1 MDYRNPIHH
10 SMLRRA
16 HFWDYRD
23 PRIYMITLTLAN
35 RRRPLLGNLVIDSK
49 PGVSPEE
56 VRAHIVPS
64 ALGQSV
70 QEYWQTIPKLHP
82 QIQMYALQLM
92 EEHLHGILHVKE
104 RLEYPL
110 GHIIGNFKG
119 ICTLSYRQFFPH
131 DPIDRLF
138 SHGFQDT
145 ILTHRGQLNRMRQYL
160 LDNPRR
166 AAIKRLFPNLFRS
179 LRQIPFGPGA
189 FTGLGN
195 LFLLERSLFHQVQV
209 SRHTTDEALETQ
221 RQEMLR
227 ALTDGAVVVSPC
239 ISPGE
244 RELARSAFNCQ
255 APLIVLQ
262 NKGFAPLYKPPG
274 AYFDACAAGRLL
286 MLAPSQWPYQPG
298 KKPMTRE
305 DACILNALAQEICGK
320 NATEIHYNGIVPA
333 NLSELVIRAM
343 RPPN

>member
-1 MDYRNPIHH
+1 
-10 SMLRRA
+10 MLRRA
-16 HFWDYRD
+16 RFWDYRD

-35 RRRPLLGNLVIDSK
+35 RAQPLLGKLVIDSK
-49 PGVSPEE
+49 PGVPPDE
-56 VRAHIVPS
+56 VRAHVVPS
-64 ALGQSV
+64 ALGLAV

-104 RLEYPL
+104 RLERPL
-110 GHIIGNFKG
+110 GHVIGNFKG
-119 ICTLSYRQFFPH
+119 RCTLAYRQAFLL
-131 DPIDRLF
+131 DTTAQLF
-138 SHGFQDT
+138 SSGFQDT
-145 ILTHRGQLNRMRQYL
+145 LLSQHGQLDRMSLYL

-166 AAIKRLFPNLFRS
+166 AAVKRLFPDLFRS

-209 SRHTTDEALETQ
+209 SRHTVGEVLEIK

-227 ALTDGAVVVSPC
+227 AIADGAVVVSPC

-255 APLIVLQ
+255 APLIVLK

-286 MLAPSQWPYQPG
+286 MLAPSQWLYQPG
-298 KKPMTRE
+298 NKPMTRE

-320 NATEIHYNGIVPA
+320 NATEIQYNGIVPV
-333 NLSELVIRAM
+333 NLSELVIQAM
-343 RPPN
+343 RPPD